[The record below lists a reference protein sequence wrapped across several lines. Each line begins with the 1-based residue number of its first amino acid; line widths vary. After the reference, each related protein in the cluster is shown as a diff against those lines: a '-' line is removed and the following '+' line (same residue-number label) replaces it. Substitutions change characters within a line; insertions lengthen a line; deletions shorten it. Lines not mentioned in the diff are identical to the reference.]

1 MSIKLLP
8 NGESASQN
16 EQCLMVWSHA
26 LFFDEILIF
35 VAFIYKKAY
44 FCKIESGFIVVRCD
58 CVFMT

>member
-1 MSIKLLP
+1 MLDGLVP
-8 NGESASQN
+8 R
-16 EQCLMVWSHA
+16 C
-26 LFFDEILIF
+26 FFDEILIF